1 MSDISQN
8 TSQLYRITYEAYS
21 KFANDVNRCVDLEE
35 VAEVCKT
42 HLKYLLNF
50 RILRMTI
57 YQGSKLFFF
66 EQFSN
71 KIWFDLR
78 EESQL
83 FPYEKELLEKGIP
96 LITNEIP
103 EKLIQN
109 KVPLDSLYNPV
120 LWGWC
125 FDKNERKVVVSLL
138 ADQEKKFSTGDV
150 EILKLIVDCIQA
162 KFSEIYLKRKLF
174 LQNRQLSKAYETI
187 KIKNLEIENI
197 VENQK
202 QTIEERT
209 HEILEKNKKLLH
221 ILALNSHSIREPLS
235 RIEGIIQLF
244 EFMDDNE
251 CRTELIPRLETT
263 VEEMDDILK
272 EVVDM
277 ATKELMKLKAI
288 DL

>member
-1 MSDISQN
+1 MSDIFQN

-21 KFANDVNRCVDLEE
+21 KFANDVNRSADLEE

-50 RILRMTI
+50 RIIRMTI
-57 YQGSKLFFF
+57 YQGDKLFFF
-66 EQFSN
+66 EQFGN

-83 FPYEKELLEKGIP
+83 FPYEKELLEKEIP

-103 EKLIQN
+103 DKLIRN
-109 KVPLDSLYNPV
+109 KVSLDSLYDPV

-125 FDKNERKVVVSLL
+125 FNKNERKVLVSLL
-138 ADQEKKFSTGDV
+138 ADQKKTFSIGDV

-162 KFSEIYLKRKLF
+162 KFSEIYLKRQLAI
-174 LQNRQLSKAYETI
+174 QNRNLSEAYETI
-187 KIKNLEIENI
+187 KSKNLEIENI

-202 QTIEERT
+202 QTIKDRT
-209 HEILEKNKKLLH
+209 REIVEKNKKLLH

-235 RIEGIIQLF
+235 RIQGIIQLF
-244 EFMDDNE
+244 EFMDDKE
-251 CRTELIPRLETT
+251 CRAELIPKLETT
-263 VEEMDDILK
+263 VEEMDEILK

-277 ATKELMKLKAI
+277 ASKELMELKAK

>member
-1 MSDISQN
+1 MSDIFQN

-35 VAEVCKT
+35 IAEVCKT

-50 RILRMTI
+50 RIIRMTI
-57 YQGSKLFFF
+57 YQGDKFFFF
-66 EQFSN
+66 EQFGT

-83 FPYEKELLEKGIP
+83 FPYEKELLEQGIP
-96 LITNEIP
+96 LITNDIP
-103 EKLIQN
+103 DKLIRN
-109 KVPLDSLYNPV
+109 KIDLDSLYDPV

-125 FDKNERKVVVSLL
+125 FNKNERKVIVSLL
-138 ADQEKKFSTGDV
+138 ADQEKTFSIGDV

-162 KFSEIYLKRKLF
+162 KFNEIYLKRQLAI
-174 LQNRQLSKAYETI
+174 QNKNLSEAYETI
-187 KIKNLEIENI
+187 KSKNLEIETI

-202 QTIEERT
+202 QTIKDRT
-209 HEILEKNKKLLH
+209 SEIVEKNKKLLH

-235 RIEGIIQLF
+235 RIQGIIQLF
-244 EFMDDNE
+244 EFMDDKE
-251 CRTELIPRLETT
+251 CRSELIPKLEIT
-263 VEEMDDILK
+263 VEEMDEILK

-277 ATKELMKLKAI
+277 ASKDLIELKA
-288 DL
+288 

>member
-1 MSDISQN
+1 MSDIFQN

-21 KFANDVNRCVDLEE
+21 KFANDINRCADLEE

-50 RILRMTI
+50 RIIRMTI
-57 YQGSKLFFF
+57 YQGDKLFFF
-66 EQFSN
+66 EQFGT

-103 EKLIQN
+103 DELIRN
-109 KVPLDSLYNPV
+109 KVSLDSLYDPV

-125 FDKNERKVVVSLL
+125 FNKHERKVLVSLL
-138 ADQEKKFSTGDV
+138 ADQKKTFSIGDV

-162 KFSEIYLKRKLF
+162 KFSEIYLKRQLAI
-174 LQNRQLSKAYETI
+174 QNRNLSEAYDTI
-187 KIKNLEIENI
+187 KSKNLEIENI

-202 QTIEERT
+202 QTIKERT
-209 HEILEKNKKLLH
+209 HEIVEKNKKLLH

-235 RIEGIIQLF
+235 RIQGIIQLF
-244 EFMDDNE
+244 EFMDDKE
-251 CRTELIPRLETT
+251 CRAELIPKLETT
-263 VEEMDDILK
+263 VEEMDEILK

-277 ATKELMKLKAI
+277 ASKELMELKAK